1 MLRIGKFDPSFE
13 ANYSIMDLT
22 NLSDMHYIGCLPH
35 NRIHRKTMQR
45 SFQVKRKIKLNKQ
58 ISIHQSNNMVF
69 FELAAPLH
77 GKAELLV
84 STQKSVISEPLM
96 IALSLLI
103 DQGFGIYIH
112 QEVCTEVPWDFF
124 FIWPILLQRTFFYR
138 EMYSVNFGPISNVR
152 RYPCT
157 TKALSFFF
165 LYCGKIFWLPKV
177 CM

>member
-58 ISIHQSNNMVF
+58 ISIHQSNNMF
-69 FELAAPLH
+69 FWARCPPAWQGRASSIHPKKCHLWTLDDCI
-77 GKAELLV
+77 
-84 STQKSVISEPLM
+84 VIINWSRLRYLYSSGGVYRS
-96 IALSLLI
+96 AL
-103 DQGFGIYIH
+103 G
-112 QEVCTEVPWDFF
+112 FF
-124 FIWPILLQRTFFYR
+124 FHLTHFVTTHIFYR
-138 EMYSVNFGPISNVR
+138 ELYSVNFGPISNVR